1 MFETNWK
8 KNFKYK
14 KKNFSQHFFFHSKF
28 HTWKNKIKSPD
39 FYLFAFNQQ
48 LGEKNRRFF
57 CAVFFFSM
65 HELQKLSWRH
75 KQRKQQFCCCL
86 FRHQLFN
93 LLHVCGSSGNNCRSL
108 LVPSRVEGW
117 IVWVNIQ
124 FWQVLLFSR
133 NDITFN
139 FYTAMFLQVT
149 DSFVIS
155 SRQVSLSVLFFH
167 CASPSQIS
175 SVTEFYYFTFTRL
188 PKMFSNFVVIL

>member
-108 LVPSRVEGW
+108 LVPSRVEGR

-124 FWQVLLFSR
+124 FWQVWLFSR

-155 SRQVSLSVLFFH
+155 SRQVSLSV
-167 CASPSQIS
+167 C
-175 SVTEFYYFTFTRL
+175 
-188 PKMFSNFVVIL
+188 FSTVRHAHRSHQLLSFIILLLLDFPRCFLILL

>member
-1 MFETNWK
+1 MK
-8 KNFKYK
+8 
-14 KKNFSQHFFFHSKF
+14 
-28 HTWKNKIKSPD
+28 KNKIKSPD

-108 LVPSRVEGW
+108 LVPSRVEGR

-155 SRQVSLSVLFFH
+155 SRQDSLSV
-167 CASPSQIS
+167 C
-175 SVTEFYYFTFTRL
+175 
-188 PKMFSNFVVIL
+188 FSTVRHAHRSHQLLSFIILLLLDFPRCFLILV